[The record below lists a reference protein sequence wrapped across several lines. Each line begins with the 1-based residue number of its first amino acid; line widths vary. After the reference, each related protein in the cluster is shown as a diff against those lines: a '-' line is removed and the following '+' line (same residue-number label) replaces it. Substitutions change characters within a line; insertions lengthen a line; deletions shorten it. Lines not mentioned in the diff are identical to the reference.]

1 MASAPVELD
10 GDVDWKAR
18 CLTLEGQ
25 LIRFKSQ
32 ASRIRELLAEKMQ
45 ELERRV
51 QEADAKADKAEEQ
64 VRVMEQKQ
72 VTQNIDVRQS
82 TSALFVRIQE
92 LETACRDK
100 DDIILKLEIQLEEQK
115 ELRAQE
121 GEMVEKKAAKIK
133 EWVYNKLGELEEENE
148 RLRRTHQ
155 QSMYALE
162 SLQKKLQE
170 SQTKSAVVPV
180 TGCSS
185 PGPAGVSGGVPQV
198 ARPSSPSVPPA
209 PHTSMV
215 RDHEPDG
222 EATINFSEQDRVL
235 ETDLDKPENFILN
248 AVDDFEEEKMDLE
261 SECAL
266 TPVSSDSLIEEQMYK
281 KFELQRLD
289 SSSSSSESQAKIS
302 PVERPLSPLPPE
314 APPSTPENRP
324 TTPLPGTASMT
335 LPRMKE
341 NLHSSTRRKLSP
353 DKSPTKI
360 PVRSVSCFPLSPAR
374 QKSEKQGRKS
384 STEHKLSEKMEF
396 SVSAPEGIQK
406 KADRSSPRGSPEK
419 KRCESFGPQGSQNK
433 PPTPPQ
439 HRFPSWENRIYDLA
453 KGGIRVSENLN
464 GMHRYSSIP
473 VYHTAHGLYTDHS
486 FKSLTVP
493 VFTTIKGKASQIRNT
508 PFTDE
513 STDSSEEEGGVTPTS
528 SYVPGLDP
536 TGAPPAGP
544 GSPASLALR
553 KQGSPSSS
561 GAVKRAVSMQS
572 TSSDDYAI
580 PPDAMSTDSDHSE
593 PENKLLKTCAAYTT
607 ENMRRE
613 TLEKCGYLTKLG
625 GRLKCWK
632 RRWFVLRNG
641 ELSYYK
647 SPEPWTLKLK
657 FLHRSRQS
665 DVHRKPQGR
674 IELDGLCK
682 IARTEG
688 NCTFEIVTEKK
699 TYYLTAD
706 STSAME
712 EWIRVLQNVLRRYA
726 TSPLFEQAQGRP
738 VIKGWVTKVKHG
750 HSKRCWCVL
759 KGRMLCY
766 FKHQEDKVPL
776 GVINMRDARV
786 EEIDRSFDSD
796 EEYETMEKGGA
807 TTHHTVCITA
817 KDQGPTYLLIN
828 NKQEKD
834 GWLYHLTVAAG
845 SGMGNIGTDYEQL
858 IGRLMD
864 VDGDPG
870 SDIWKHQTLCYSKE
884 SITSALTTLPS
895 EALQTEA
902 VKLFKSCQL
911 FISVPLDSP
920 AIDYH
925 VTLAQNALQVCLTHP
940 ELQNEIYC
948 QLIKQTSRRPQFP
961 QQASIQGSGST
972 SGESTPPHSSTSPSL
987 ATRGRSSDSSKHS
1000 SSPPPHRQHPKQT
1013 LQQGGTKLQHPANAT
1028 LQCWQL
1034 LSMCIPLFLPKHMF
1048 LWYLRAHL
1056 SRNADPRT
1064 EVGKYAVYC
1073 QRSLER
1079 TLRNGGREA
1088 RPSRMELLSILLR
1101 NPYHHSLP
1109 VSIPVH
1115 FLNGTYQ
1122 VVGFDGSTTI
1132 EEFLR
1137 TLNTEIGTRDCS
1149 LSGFALFTDDPS
1161 GREIEHCLQAS
1172 VKLCDVISKWE
1183 QALREQQPGKFETT
1197 RIVRLTYKNRLYLKS
1212 MVKSETEKE
1221 RLLLTYQVNEEVV
1234 NGRFPLNKELALE
1247 MAALMA
1253 QIEFGDHSSGGQ
1265 SSPSQKSQVDQ
1276 VLERFYPMRYKDG
1289 SDDQIKQLGQKLST
1303 KWSGLKARSQTDCV
1317 RIYLTVARK
1326 WPFFGAKLFTGK
1338 LKGIEGQGLVWLA
1351 VQEDSISLLEYTTM
1365 RLLVTYNY
1373 KSVVTFGGCKQD
1385 FMLVVHQAVDRPMQ
1399 QQQEIGTEKFLFNMS
1414 KPKILEITLLIASFI
1429 NTIVRQQGLTCNGK
1443 SSTLTRTPTSPQ
1455 QKPKVWD
1462 MESKEWPQ
1470 IKNKHGVVGTSFYV

>member
-32 ASRIRELLAEKMQ
+32 ASRIRELLAEKSFLQLAAHSVASISSGKASVPLARPDITVIEVEKIGTFIIHSGALQQGPRHNRGSTREESFRTPLELSQAKAYEYDATSTTGERRKEIHSKPVDNYTYKRPVTFFPIQVTMPEMQ

-64 VRVMEQKQ
+64 LRVMEQKQ

-100 DDIILKLEIQLEEQK
+100 DDVILKLEIQLEEQK

-133 EWVYNKLGELEEENE
+133 EWVYNKLGEGVAI
-148 RLRRTHQ
+148 RTIQ
-155 QSMYALE
+155 PFINSVQSTQPNTLANMAKFKIRGSRQMTMTYAVISHL
-162 SLQKKLQE
+162 LAQ
-170 SQTKSAVVPV
+170 SQTKSAVVPAP
-180 TGCSS
+180 GCSS

-266 TPVSSDSLIEEQMYK
+266 TPVSSRHEDSLIEEQMYK

-302 PVERPLSPLPPE
+302 PVERPLSPVPPE
-314 APPSTPENRP
+314 APPSTPENCP
-324 TTPLPGTASMT
+324 PTPLPGTASMT

-341 NLHSSTRRKLSP
+341 NLHSSARRKLSP

-396 SVSAPEGIQK
+396 SLSAPEGIQK

-419 KRCESFGPQGSQNK
+419 KRCESFAPQGSQNK

-439 HRFPSWENRIYDLA
+439 HRFPSW
-453 KGGIRVSENLN
+453 
-464 GMHRYSSIP
+464 
-473 VYHTAHGLYTDHS
+473 
-486 FKSLTVP
+486 
-493 VFTTIKGKASQIRNT
+493 KASQIRNT

-528 SYVPGLDP
+528 SHVPGLDP

-647 SPEPWTLKLK
+647 SP
-657 FLHRSRQS
+657 
-665 DVHRKPQGR
+665 
-674 IELDGLCK
+674 
-682 IARTEG
+682 
-688 NCTFEIVTEKK
+688 
-699 TYYLTAD
+699 
-706 STSAME
+706 
-712 EWIRVLQNVLRRYA
+712 
-726 TSPLFEQAQGRP
+726 
-738 VIKGWVTKVKHG
+738 
-750 HSKRCWCVL
+750 
-759 KGRMLCY
+759 
-766 FKHQEDKVPL
+766 
-776 GVINMRDARV
+776 
-786 EEIDRSFDSD
+786 
-796 EEYETMEKGGA
+796 
-807 TTHHTVCITA
+807 
-817 KDQGPTYLLIN
+817 
-828 NKQEKD
+828 
-834 GWLYHLTVAAG
+834 
-845 SGMGNIGTDYEQL
+845 
-858 IGRLMD
+858 
-864 VDGDPG
+864 
-870 SDIWKHQTLCYSKE
+870 
-884 SITSALTTLPS
+884 
-895 EALQTEA
+895 
-902 VKLFKSCQL
+902 
-911 FISVPLDSP
+911 
-920 AIDYH
+920 
-925 VTLAQNALQVCLTHP
+925 
-940 ELQNEIYC
+940 
-948 QLIKQTSRRPQFP
+948 
-961 QQASIQGSGST
+961 
-972 SGESTPPHSSTSPSL
+972 
-987 ATRGRSSDSSKHS
+987 
-1000 SSPPPHRQHPKQT
+1000 
-1013 LQQGGTKLQHPANAT
+1013 
-1028 LQCWQL
+1028 
-1034 LSMCIPLFLPKHMF
+1034 
-1048 LWYLRAHL
+1048 
-1056 SRNADPRT
+1056 
-1064 EVGKYAVYC
+1064 
-1073 QRSLER
+1073 
-1079 TLRNGGREA
+1079 
-1088 RPSRMELLSILLR
+1088 
-1101 NPYHHSLP
+1101 
-1109 VSIPVH
+1109 
-1115 FLNGTYQ
+1115 
-1122 VVGFDGSTTI
+1122 
-1132 EEFLR
+1132 
-1137 TLNTEIGTRDCS
+1137 
-1149 LSGFALFTDDPS
+1149 
-1161 GREIEHCLQAS
+1161 
-1172 VKLCDVISKWE
+1172 
-1183 QALREQQPGKFETT
+1183 
-1197 RIVRLTYKNRLYLKS
+1197 
-1212 MVKSETEKE
+1212 
-1221 RLLLTYQVNEEVV
+1221 
-1234 NGRFPLNKELALE
+1234 
-1247 MAALMA
+1247 
-1253 QIEFGDHSSGGQ
+1253 
-1265 SSPSQKSQVDQ
+1265 
-1276 VLERFYPMRYKDG
+1276 
-1289 SDDQIKQLGQKLST
+1289 
-1303 KWSGLKARSQTDCV
+1303 
-1317 RIYLTVARK
+1317 
-1326 WPFFGAKLFTGK
+1326 
-1338 LKGIEGQGLVWLA
+1338 
-1351 VQEDSISLLEYTTM
+1351 

-1399 QQQEIGTEKFLFNMS
+1399 QQQEIGTEKFLFNMC

-1443 SSTLTRTPTSPQ
+1443 SGTLTRTPTSPQ
-1455 QKPKVWD
+1455 QKPK
-1462 MESKEWPQ
+1462 ESR
-1470 IKNKHGVVGTSFYV
+1470 VVGPCQGPVPMGWYNRVGYPGTRSGLRRAKSLVEPTFFKS

>member
-406 KADRSSPRGSPEK
+406 KTDRSSPRGSPEK

-647 SPEPWTLKLK
+647 SP
-657 FLHRSRQS
+657 S

-961 QQASIQGSGST
+961 QQASI
-972 SGESTPPHSSTSPSL
+972 
-987 ATRGRSSDSSKHS
+987 
-1000 SSPPPHRQHPKQT
+1000 
-1013 LQQGGTKLQHPANAT
+1013 
-1028 LQCWQL
+1028 QCWQL

-1443 SSTLTRTPTSPQ
+1443 SGTLTRTPTSPQ